1 MGIEEII
8 EEYKA
13 KESAAID
20 MQKLQVYHQFQKELR
35 IALIYPILDSLLSKD
50 FILSLIFFAI
60 ASLTDALDGFLA
72 RRMNW
77 QTELGKILD
86 PVADKLLL
94 TGTIFILWVS
104 DYIPLY
110 IFIIFFSRDVAI
122 LIGAAI
128 QMTLIESNAPLP
140 NILGKLTTTL
150 QVAYIFIIIL
160 FELLGISIS
169 LVVLDVSI
177 VAVTLMSLIVY
188 AYDWYFD
195 IKAYHN
201 E

>member
-1 MGIEEII
+1 MSKYFIFIPNFLSI
-8 EEYKA
+8 
-13 KESAAID
+13 
-20 MQKLQVYHQFQKELR
+20 LR
-35 IALIYPILDSLLSKD
+35 IALIYPILENLLSKD
-50 FILSLIFFAI
+50 FIMSLIFFAI

-72 RRMNW
+72 RRMSW

-104 DYIPLY
+104 EYIPLY

-122 LIGAAI
+122 LVGAAI
-128 QMTLIESNAPLP
+128 KMTLIESNTPLP
-140 NILGKLTTTL
+140 NILGKLTTGL
-150 QVAYIFIIIL
+150 QIAYIFIIIL

-169 LVVLDVSI
+169 LVVLDISI
-177 VAVTLMSLIVY
+177 VIVTLMSLVVY
-188 AYDWYFD
+188 AYNWYYD

>member
-1 MGIEEII
+1 MSKYFIFIPNFLSI
-8 EEYKA
+8 
-13 KESAAID
+13 
-20 MQKLQVYHQFQKELR
+20 LR
-35 IALIYPILDSLLSKD
+35 IALIYPILESLLSKD
-50 FILSLIFFAI
+50 FIMSLTFFAI

-104 DYIPLY
+104 EYIPLY

-122 LIGAAI
+122 LVGAAI
-128 QMTLIESNAPLP
+128 KMTLIESNAPLP
-140 NILGKLTTTL
+140 NILGKLTTAL
-150 QVAYIFIIIL
+150 QIAYIFIIIL

-169 LVVLDVSI
+169 LVVLDISI
-177 VAVTLMSLIVY
+177 VLVTLMSLVVY
-188 AYDWYFD
+188 AYNWYYD
-195 IKAYHN
+195 IKTYHN

>member
-1 MGIEEII
+1 MSKYFIFIPNFLSI
-8 EEYKA
+8 
-13 KESAAID
+13 
-20 MQKLQVYHQFQKELR
+20 LR
-35 IALIYPILDSLLSKD
+35 IALIYPILESLLSKD
-50 FILSLIFFAI
+50 FIMSLTFFAI

-72 RRMNW
+72 RKMNW

-104 DYIPLY
+104 EYIPLY

-122 LIGAAI
+122 LVGAAI
-128 QMTLIESNAPLP
+128 KMTLIESNTPLP
-140 NILGKLTTTL
+140 NILGKLTTGL
-150 QVAYIFIIIL
+150 QIAYIFIIIL

-169 LVVLDVSI
+169 LVVLDISI
-177 VAVTLMSLIVY
+177 VIVTLMSLVVY
-188 AYDWYFD
+188 AYNWYYD

>member
-1 MGIEEII
+1 MSKYFIFIPNFLSI
-8 EEYKA
+8 
-13 KESAAID
+13 
-20 MQKLQVYHQFQKELR
+20 LR
-35 IALIYPILDSLLSKD
+35 IALIYPILESLLSKD
-50 FILSLIFFAI
+50 FIMSLTFFAI

-104 DYIPLY
+104 EYIPLY

-122 LIGAAI
+122 LVGAAI
-128 QMTLIESNAPLP
+128 KMTLIESNAPLP
-140 NILGKLTTTL
+140 NILGKLTTAL
-150 QVAYIFIIIL
+150 QIAYIFIIIL

-169 LVVLDVSI
+169 LVVLDISI
-177 VAVTLMSLIVY
+177 VLVTLMSLVVY
-188 AYDWYFD
+188 AYNWYYD

>member
-1 MGIEEII
+1 MSKYFIFIPNFLSI
-8 EEYKA
+8 
-13 KESAAID
+13 
-20 MQKLQVYHQFQKELR
+20 LR
-35 IALIYPILDSLLSKD
+35 IALIYPILESLLSKD
-50 FILSLIFFAI
+50 FIMSLTFFAI

-104 DYIPLY
+104 EYIPLY

-122 LIGAAI
+122 LVGAAV

-140 NILGKLTTTL
+140 NILGKLTTAL
-150 QVAYIFIIIL
+150 QIAYIFIIIL

-177 VAVTLMSLIVY
+177 VIVTLMSLVVY
-188 AYDWYFD
+188 AYNWYYD

>member
-1 MGIEEII
+1 MSKYFIFIPNFLSI
-8 EEYKA
+8 
-13 KESAAID
+13 
-20 MQKLQVYHQFQKELR
+20 LR
-35 IALIYPILDSLLSKD
+35 IALIYPILENLLSKD
-50 FILSLIFFAI
+50 FIMSLIFFAI

-72 RRMNW
+72 RRMSW

-104 DYIPLY
+104 EYIPLY

-122 LIGAAI
+122 LVGAAI
-128 QMTLIESNAPLP
+128 KMTLIESNTPLP
-140 NILGKLTTTL
+140 NILGKLTTGL
-150 QVAYIFIIIL
+150 QIAYIFIIIL

-169 LVVLDVSI
+169 LEVLDVSI
-177 VAVTLMSLIVY
+177 VIVTLMSLVVY
-188 AYDWYFD
+188 AYNWYYD

>member
-1 MGIEEII
+1 M
-8 EEYKA
+8 
-13 KESAAID
+13 
-20 MQKLQVYHQFQKELR
+20 
-35 IALIYPILDSLLSKD
+35 
-50 FILSLIFFAI
+50 SLIFFAI

-72 RRMNW
+72 RRMSW

-104 DYIPLY
+104 EYIPLY

-122 LIGAAI
+122 LVGAAI
-128 QMTLIESNAPLP
+128 KMTLIESNTPLP
-140 NILGKLTTTL
+140 NILGKLTTGL
-150 QVAYIFIIIL
+150 QIAYIFIIIL
-160 FELLGISIS
+160 FELLGVSIS

-177 VAVTLMSLIVY
+177 VIVTLMSLVVY
-188 AYDWYFD
+188 AYNWYYD

>member
-1 MGIEEII
+1 MSKYFIFIPNFLSI
-8 EEYKA
+8 
-13 KESAAID
+13 
-20 MQKLQVYHQFQKELR
+20 LR
-35 IALIYPILDSLLSKD
+35 IALIYPILENLLSKD
-50 FILSLIFFAI
+50 FIMSLIFFAI

-72 RRMNW
+72 RRMSW

-104 DYIPLY
+104 EYIPLY

-122 LIGAAI
+122 LVGAAV

-140 NILGKLTTTL
+140 NILGKLTTAL
-150 QVAYIFIIIL
+150 QIAYIFIIIL

-169 LVVLDVSI
+169 LVVLDISI
-177 VAVTLMSLIVY
+177 VIVTVMSLVVY
-188 AYDWYFD
+188 AYNWYYD